1 MKLIKN
7 SASIEVHNEVE
18 DTPKTFTAIASE
30 VGVVNRN
37 GMILQPDSLEFD
49 RERYPLLYNHGDS
62 AGEVVGDVAT
72 AYDESK
78 NAYVSEF
85 NIYDTAPNIKK
96 AVENGALNA
105 VSVAY
110 YVTDYEFSEDGS
122 TIVKNAVF
130 KEVSLVSVPADPNAK
145 IIENSLSEEL
155 EAEKKQFMLELNAKK
170 EIEGIKAKY
179 E

>member
-7 SASIEVHNEVE
+7 SASIEVHNETE
-18 DTPKTFTAIASE
+18 ETPKSFTAVASE
-30 VGVVNRN
+30 VGVINRN
-37 GMILQPDSLEFD
+37 GMILEPNSLEFD

-62 AGEVVGDVAT
+62 VGEVVGDVKT
-72 AYDESK
+72 YYDEK
-78 NAYVSEF
+78 TNAYISEF
-85 NIYDTAPNIKK
+85 DIYDTAPNIKK

-110 YVTDYEFSEDGS
+110 YVTDYEFNEDGGM
-122 TIVKNAVF
+122 IVKNAVF

-145 IIENSLSEEL
+145 IIENSLSPEL
-155 EAEKKQFMLELNAKK
+155 EEEKQAFMLQLNAKK
-170 EIEGIKAKY
+170 EIEEIKAKY